1 MLPSPNMGSKYILLL
16 FVTITL
22 PHLVE
27 GNLNVI
33 YHWEEQENRYK
44 LMKHLPNVRMN

>member
-27 GNLNVI
+27 GNVI
-33 YHWEEQENRYK
+33 YHWEEQENQYK